1 MCSGAISS
9 VTEFLRLLKRDY
21 SKVKPVEGRMLSNN
35 FLRKKKDGSQRVILN
50 LKFLNETI
58 DKYNLKI
65 SPEYQTFFRF
75 VFMGKCMKFWL
86 CRKGFEIPHVSLPNF
101 SNQLCRVS
109 GV

>member
-1 MCSGAISS
+1 
-9 VTEFLRLLKRDY
+9 
-21 SKVKPVEGRMLSNN
+21 MLSNI

-58 DKYNLKI
+58 DKF
-65 SPEYQTFFRF
+65 SPEYQKFFWF
-75 VFMGKCMKFWL
+75 VFMGKCMNFWL
-86 CRKGFEIPHVSLPNF
+86 CCKGFEIPHVSLPNF